1 MELKVAF
8 FKDLDV
14 NAVREAQK
22 NFAKMESES
31 RTVRTNL
38 AKSED

>member
-14 NAVREAQK
+14 NAVREAQSLIMK
-22 NFAKMESES
+22 MKAEEAKTKA
-31 RTVRTNL
+31 RI
-38 AKSED
+38 